1 MAKYKCKNPKCS
13 NKDYQKQ
20 PGYCPECGDKL
31 VKKSSNAIVYGILG
45 VGVIFLLIVAIGVYA
60 LMTGVPV
67 NDTLEEKTPTN
78 KKTSTNTSDE
88 KKSLTKDDI
97 KNIVGWDLGDIQNI
111 TIKGSSVEIR
121 YDLGFVNDNDDVIMK
136 SSEKTIKVMP
146 KLFKDKRINS
156 VTLVSQEKTDDSYSP
171 AVWITIKRSTAKT
184 IDWDEIND
192 QLTSDK
198 GALLRVSDSYSIR
211 PGVWDKLTIDIP
223 MTSE

>member
-1 MAKYKCKNPKCS
+1 MAKYKCKDPKCP
-13 NKDYQKQ
+13 NKKSLNQ
-20 PGYCPECGDKL
+20 PGYCPECGGKL
-31 VKKSSNAIVYGILG
+31 VKKSSNALVYGILG
-45 VGVIFLLIVAIGVYA
+45 VGVIFLLIVAFGVY
-60 LMTGVPV
+60 LIMTGVPI
-67 NDTLEEKTPTN
+67 NDTLEEKAPKDT
-78 KKTSTNTSDE
+78 KTSANTSDE
-88 KKSLTKDDI
+88 NKTLTKDDI

-121 YDLGFVNDNDDVIMK
+121 YDLGFVNDNDDTIMK
-136 SSEKTIKVMP
+136 SSEKAINVMP

-198 GALLRVSDSYSIR
+198 AALLRVSDSYSIR
-211 PGVWDKLTIDIP
+211 PGIWKELSIDIP
-223 MTSE
+223 MTNE